1 MSEALR
7 PTPPYALRTRRE
19 SARRSQGVATIRAAA
34 ASHKLDAGRI
44 DQSCTTRD
52 HEASMSD
59 QKPNI
64 DAKASRVAM
73 TGIIACLV
81 LTAAGMI
88 AREPLFGALALI
100 VIVVAVIFRRPIARM
115 LP

>member
-1 MSEALR
+1 MSIRNQILSRAPQTPTLVPLEKPEWGDVHIKTWSAGERDEYEA
-7 PTPPYALRTRRE
+7 AQA
-19 SARRSQGVATIRAAA
+19 ARNKAGKGLGNFRA
-34 ASHKLDAGRI
+34 
-44 DQSCTTRD
+44 
-52 HEASMSD
+52 
-59 QKPNI
+59 NF
-64 DAKASRVAM
+64 
-73 TGIIACLV
+73 IIACLV